1 MTSQT
6 TRLDLIRHGEPVGGR
21 RFRGDAVDDPL
32 SELGWQQLE
41 RRLTMIEARGEAD
54 WDVIATSPMRRC
66 RAFAASVAERRG
78 LELVVD
84 PDLREIGFGPWEGL
98 RHAEIPERYP
108 EQHAAFLADPVDGRP
123 PGSEPMADF
132 FERVTRGLARLETNH
147 AGQSVLVLSHAI
159 VMRVACAWVL
169 NAPMAAIA
177 HVETEYAAMLS
188 IRHNHRGRRLLGLD
202 NGLDNGLSGDRA

>member
-1 MTSQT
+1 MSTQT

-32 SELGWQQLE
+32 SDTGWQQLE
-41 RRLTMIEARGEAD
+41 SRLRRLQAQGMAD
-54 WDVIATSPMRRC
+54 WDVIATSPMARC
-66 RAFAASVAERRG
+66 RSFAEAVAERRG

-108 EQHAAFLADPVDGRP
+108 EQHAAFLADPVYGRP

-132 FERVTRGLARLETNH
+132 FERVTRGLERLERNH
-147 AGQSVLVLSHAI
+147 AGQSVLLLSHAI
-159 VMRVACAWVL
+159 VMRAACAWVMG
-169 NAPMAAIA
+169 APMAAVA
-177 HVETEYAAMLS
+177 RVETEYAAYLS
-188 IRHNHRGRRLLGLD
+188 IRHSERGRRLLALD
-202 NGLDNGLSGDRA
+202 NATPEARA

>member
-1 MTSQT
+1 MTTQT

-32 SELGWQQLE
+32 SETGWRQLE
-41 RRLTMIEARGEAD
+41 ARLETLAARGMAD
-54 WDVIATSPMRRC
+54 WDVIATSPMARC
-66 RAFAASVAERRG
+66 RAFAAEVAERRG

-108 EQHAAFLADPVDGRP
+108 EQHAAFLADPVYGRP
-123 PGSEPMADF
+123 PGSEAMADF
-132 FERVTRGLARLETNH
+132 FERVTRGLERLEANH

-159 VMRVACAWVL
+159 VMRAACAWVL
-169 NAPMAAIA
+169 GAPMAAIA
-177 HVETEYAAMLS
+177 RVETEYAAWLS
-188 IRHNHRGRRLLGLD
+188 IRNSHRGRRLLALD
-202 NGLDNGLSGDRA
+202 NGESGEIA